1 MTDKDMEL
9 LIEENIPA
17 KPTYPVW
24 VMEVDKVDAEAFE
37 KAKVLH
43 DRAMKDEEF
52 SSLVEYNPDSR
63 RLEEAFFWFE
73 SDEGEDYWTSIYDKI
88 ENQCK

>member
-24 VMEVDKVDAEAFE
+24 VMEVGKVDAEAFE

-43 DRAMKDEEF
+43 DRAMKEEKF
-52 SSLVEYNPDSR
+52 ATRINYNLDTDGLLYTFLWYRTEEGVKYWSS
-63 RLEEAFFWFE
+63 
-73 SDEGEDYWTSIYDKI
+73 IDKKLK
-88 ENQCK
+88 QCK